1 MADIVNAFDRFV
13 NEVVDFVENLFSRK
27 KLNLDEFAKSSSKE
41 IDKIILKKIT
51 EGNEFIAGRFKLMFI
66 DDKNFCFSFDVYLK
80 HPTKDDYTRLNGASK
95 PISVTRLQDEAYE
108 ELKRLKEI
116 SYEIDEPESD
126 KYSQIEEV
134 PAANTSTQNPPV
146 GSASSNRFQ
155 L

>member
-13 NEVVDFVENLFSRK
+13 NEVVDFVEKLFSDK
-27 KLNLDEFAKSSSKE
+27 KLDLDEFAKSSSKE
-41 IDKIILKKIT
+41 IDKIILKKIK

-80 HPTKDDYTRLNGASK
+80 HPTKSDYTRLNGASK
-95 PISVTRLQDEAYE
+95 PISVTRLQDEAYA

-116 SYEIDEPESD
+116 SYEIEEPESD

-134 PAANTSTQNPPV
+134 PAENPSAQNSLDR
-146 GSASSNRFQ
+146 SALSDRMRS
-155 L
+155 